1 MFDSV
6 RNNKKLV
13 QIFLLLITIPFAL
26 WGVDSYMSG
35 GGAAGDLATVG
46 KSKITQQQFQEAL
59 REQGERMRA
68 ATGGQFDAATM
79 ERPEVRQ
86 AVLENLINQRLL
98 LVHAMESRVGVSNE
112 QLAQA
117 IASIPELQVDG
128 QFSVERFEQ
137 IAAAQ
142 NLSKQG
148 LEARLRQDMATRMTL
163 LPVVEGKLVS
173 RTGGNAFLAAALE
186 EREISEMSLKP
197 EAYLSKVQL
206 SADAIKDFYESNK
219 GRFEVPEQVR
229 FEYVVLS
236 QQAFEQKS
244 QASDAEIK
252 AWYDE
257 RQDRYK
263 LPEERRASH
272 ILILADKNATPEVIQ
287 AAEAKAAD
295 LLAQVKKNP
304 ADFAK
309 LAKQYSQDPGSASA
323 GGDVGAVAR
332 GAMVKPFEDAVF
344 ALKEGQISDL
354 VRTDY
359 GFHVIRLTSV
369 KPERVKPLAEVRT
382 EIAAELKTQLAAK
395 KYAEAADQF
404 TNTVYEQAD
413 SLKPVVEQ
421 LGLQLQQGPWLAK
434 GRQIPGLSEK
444 MVAALFS
451 DDAIKNKRNTE
462 AIEVAPNTLMAA
474 RVLEHKPAALLPLEQ
489 VQSQIEAKLKRD
501 EAAKL
506 AAAEAEARLAKLNA
520 GETAAASWSSTRT
533 IARAGAQGISG
544 PALKAVFGAKADK
557 LPAYVSVAS
566 LDGSTTLYRISKV
579 KPYLAADKDDA
590 KAAALREQ
598 YEQMA
603 SEADFTAW
611 LASLRERYKVEINHK
626 ALAAKAS
633 AE

>member
-13 QIFLLLITIPFAL
+13 QLFLLLITIPFAL

-35 GGAAGDLATVG
+35 AGAGGDLATVG

-98 LVHAMESRVGVSNE
+98 VVHAMESRVGVSNE

-137 IAAAQ
+137 IASTQ
-142 NLSKQG
+142 GLSKQG

-186 EREISEMSLKP
+186 EREISEASLKP
-197 EAYLSKVQL
+197 EAYLPKVQL
-206 SADAIKDFYESNK
+206 AADAVKNFYENNK

-244 QASDAEIK
+244 QASEAEIK

-272 ILILADKNATPEVIQ
+272 ILILADKDATPEAVK

-359 GFHVIRLTSV
+359 GFHVIRLSSI
-369 KPERVKPLAEVRT
+369 KPERIKPLAEVRT
-382 EIAAELKTQLAAK
+382 EIVTELKAQLAAK

-421 LGLQLQQGPWLAK
+421 FNLPLQQGPWLAK
-434 GRQIPGLSEK
+434 GRQIPGLNEK

-462 AIEVAPNTLMAA
+462 AIEIAPNTLMAA
-474 RVLEHKPAALLPLEQ
+474 RVLEHKPATLLPLEQ

-520 GETAAASWSSTRT
+520 GEAVAVSWNNNRS

-544 PALKAVFGAKADK
+544 PALKAVFGVKADK

-579 KPYLAADKDDA
+579 KPYVAADKDDA

-611 LASLRERYKVEINHK
+611 LASLRERYKVEINK
-626 ALAAKAS
+626 QALAAKPTV
-633 AE
+633 E